1 MASQQAIIFDVSSTS
16 CALRRNAV
24 RELLPLP
31 RLWRPP
37 ALPRP
42 VAGFFNLSG
51 KAVPVLR
58 LNVLFGLE
66 QGTANQETELYRHLI
81 LVEALGRSG
90 PCALLVDR
98 VQDVVDLAGAR
109 LSRVSETDTLNG
121 CVEAEIEFRGGLVHL
136 LSLERILF
144 AEEQQSLV
152 ELGRDA
158 QNRLGEWAA
167 SA

>member
-1 MASQQAIIFDVSSTS
+1 MAGLQVILFDVGGLA
-16 CALRRNAV
+16 CALSRSSV

-51 KAVPVLR
+51 KAVPVIR

-66 QGTANQETELYRHLI
+66 QGRGSDEAELYRHLI
-81 LVEALGRSG
+81 LVDGLAGSG
-90 PCALLVDR
+90 VNAFLVDR
-98 VQDVVDLAGAR
+98 VLDVADVDGAR
-109 LSRVSETDTLNG
+109 ISPMPEGNTLNG
-121 CVEAEIEFRGGLVHL
+121 CVEAEIDLEGRLVHL
-136 LSLERILF
+136 LSLERILL
-144 AEEQQSLV
+144 AEEQQALA

-158 QNRLGEWAA
+158 QSRLSEWAVPA
-167 SA
+167 